1 MVTER
6 TVEIQTQPIRFS
18 EDDACERIGGQPLAK
33 AKSIVS
39 NIESIDVE
47 LRYKP
52 FYAFDVTLTK
62 RIFRGEDAVSEGRI
76 VVDAMT
82 NIARPFTKEEIEEIT
97 ETVCEG
103 CVISPQVSEEDAVM
117 TANSRRMQVEH
128 REQKQV
134 DMNETLQLVYKPVWL
149 VELANGEV
157 WVVDG
162 VDGKVYSDAL
172 LR

>member
-1 MVTER
+1 MATER
-6 TVEIQTQPIRFS
+6 SVEIQTQPVRLS
-18 EDDACERIGGQPLAK
+18 EDDACERVGGRPLAK
-33 AKSIVS
+33 VRSMVS
-39 NIESIDVE
+39 NVESVNAE

-62 RIFRGEDAVSEGRI
+62 RIFRGEDVVSEGRI

-82 NIARPFTKEEIEEIT
+82 DIARPFTKEEIEKAT
-97 ETVCEG
+97 ETIYEG
-103 CVISPQVSEEDAVM
+103 RVISPQVSEEDAVT

-128 REQKQV
+128 RERKEL
-134 DMNETLQLVYKPVWL
+134 DMDETPQLAYKPVWL
-149 VELANGEV
+149 VELTSGEV